1 MTTQK
6 IKTPPRRTWTARE
19 ALSWGMFGDEATLT
33 LLPPA
38 KGGIDLPAP
47 HRTYDDARR
56 DLRDAIARGAV
67 IASGFRVNNGQPPLE
82 REPLKSD
89 LFDQFPSLAV
99 DVCGDIT
106 FMHPASP
113 QWIPQWRKIVFVQ
126 DEIRALWPKPTPDLD
141 QWMRDSVAARPEEK
155 RDSHISDCRK
165 ATGCTSR
172 KAAAAYN
179 RLPQS
184 MKRGRGQKIKS
195 PGSAK

>member
-1 MTTQK
+1 MTSKQTN
-6 IKTPPRRTWTARE
+6 TSPLRTWTARE
-19 ALSWGMFGDEATLT
+19 ALSWGMFGNQAVLP
-33 LLPPA
+33 LLPAA
-38 KGGIDLPAP
+38 KGGINLPAP

-67 IASGFRVNNGQPPLE
+67 IASGFRVNDGQPPLA

-99 DVCGDIT
+99 DAFGETT

-113 QWIPQWRKIVFVQ
+113 QNIPQWRGIVFIQ
-126 DEIRALWPKPTPDLD
+126 DEIRALWPRPMPDLD
-141 QWMRDSVAARPEEK
+141 EWMKHSLASRPEEK
-155 RDSHISDCRK
+155 RASHISDCRE
-165 ATGCTSR
+165 ATGCTHR
-172 KAAAAYN
+172 DAAAAYK
-179 RLPQS
+179 RLPQG